1 MTDSILDP
9 APPPRRSPVAIALG
23 IAAAVIVLNAGG
35 YALYRARR
43 APTPVADDGV
53 RSLAAEQRAK
63 GVAALRDGQYARAI
77 ASLDAARK
85 LDPALGD
92 VAALIEVAE
101 KLQKAEAA
109 VASPAPTAPVTAPVA
124 SEAPAPE
131 PTPVPAEAPPSA
143 APRAPEPAR
152 AAARPPARPAPRPAP
167 AAPPP
172 SAPAREAMGVVLVTT
187 NPPKLLVKVDG
198 QARDFSPV
206 RLELPAGRRTVTI
219 VDGGKV
225 VLERVVDVTAGGV
238 AVVDETVSLPP
249 RVAEVPAAPRPT
261 EAARADAVRAGAI
274 ADDER
279 LDLAQLADRAG
290 ERAATPA
297 ARVADPVRPS
307 PSPSATAAAPAT
319 PGGQATPTREGAP
332 RVLVYAPGKSAA
344 ALERSLRPG
353 LPGIELRVLVRAGE
367 LKAALATTPADAV
380 LASPAA
386 LAQSGLSAAIT
397 GVSAGRWVAASLD
410 PSLTRERLG
419 SVTIGVVDELGK
431 KGMSARVAD
440 ILGTAAAPPLRRVA
454 KLEDLLSTLQLELAQ
469 AVIVRDS
476 ELAALSARTQRKLS
490 VIELRAA
497 EAMAVGFVEG
507 GRRAAVERAIL
518 ALDAGARAELG
529 VERWAGR

>member
-9 APPPRRSPVAIALG
+9 APPPRRSPVAIAVG
-23 IAAAVIVLNAGG
+23 IAVAVVVLNVGG

-43 APTPVADDGV
+43 APVPAADDGV
-53 RSLAAEQRAK
+53 RALAAEQRAK
-63 GVAALRDGQYARAI
+63 GVAALRDGQYARAV
-77 ASLDAARK
+77 ASLEAARK
-85 LDPALGD
+85 LDPSLGD
-92 VAALIEVAE
+92 VTALIEVAD
-101 KLQKAEAA
+101 KLQKSEAA
-109 VASPAPTAPVTAPVA
+109 APTAAPSTPPVA
-124 SEAPAPE
+124 EVTPPPSEVPEPVAEAPARTPE
-131 PTPVPAEAPPSA
+131 A
-143 APRAPEPAR
+143 RAPEPVR
-152 AAARPPARPAPRPAP
+152 AVARPPARPAPRPPTAATAP
-167 AAPPP
+167 SVAP
-172 SAPAREAMGVVLVTT
+172 REATGIVLVTT

-206 RLELPAGRRTVTI
+206 RLELPAGRRTLTI

-225 VLERVVDVTAGGV
+225 LLERVVEVTAGGV
-238 AVVDETVSLPP
+238 AVIDETLNVPAP
-249 RVAEVPAAPRPT
+249 RVVEAPPAPRPI
-261 EAARADAVRAGAI
+261 EVARTDATRAVGGI

-279 LDLAQLADRAG
+279 LDLAQLADRTAAG
-290 ERAATPA
+290 GA
-297 ARVADPVRPS
+297 ARVTETPRPS
-307 PSPSATAAAPAT
+307 PSPSVPAATGAK
-319 PGGQATPTREGAP
+319 ATPTREGAP

-344 ALERSLRPG
+344 AIERSLRAG

-367 LKAALATTPADAV
+367 LKEALATTPTDAV

-410 PSLTRERLG
+410 PTLTRDRLA

-431 KGMSARVAD
+431 KGMTARVAE
-440 ILGTAAAPPLRRVA
+440 ILGTATAPPLRRVA

-476 ELAALSARTQRKLS
+476 ELAALTARTQRKLS

-497 EAMAVGFVEG
+497 EAMAVAFVEG

>member
-9 APPPRRSPVAIALG
+9 APPPRRSPVAIAVG
-23 IAAAVIVLNAGG
+23 IAVAVVVLNVGG

-43 APTPVADDGV
+43 APAAAADDGV
-53 RSLAAEQRAK
+53 RALAAEQRAK
-63 GVAALRDGQYARAI
+63 GVAALRDGQYARAV
-77 ASLDAARK
+77 ASLEAARK
-85 LDPALGD
+85 LDPSLGD
-92 VAALIEVAE
+92 VSALIEVAD

-109 VASPAPTAPVTAPVA
+109 APTAAPSSPPVA
-124 SEAPAPE
+124 EATPSPTPSEPAEPVAEAPARTPE
-131 PTPVPAEAPPSA
+131 PRT
-143 APRAPEPAR
+143 PEPPR
-152 AAARPPARPAPRPAP
+152 PVARPPARPAPRPA
-167 AAPPP
+167 AAAATP
-172 SAPAREAMGVVLVTT
+172 SVAPREATGIVLVTT
-187 NPPKLLVKVDG
+187 TPPKLLVKVDG

-206 RLELPAGRRTVTI
+206 RLELPAGRRTLTI

-225 VLERVVDVTAGGV
+225 LLERVVEVTAGGV
-238 AVVDETVSLPP
+238 AVVDETLNVPAP
-249 RVAEVPAAPRPT
+249 RVVEAPPSPRPIEVART
-261 EAARADAVRAGAI
+261 DATRAAGGI

-279 LDLAQLADRAG
+279 LDLAQLADRAAAG
-290 ERAATPA
+290 ATARVTESPRPTPSSTAPAPAATGA
-297 ARVADPVRPS
+297 K
-307 PSPSATAAAPAT
+307 
-319 PGGQATPTREGAP
+319 ATPTREGAP

-344 ALERSLRPG
+344 AIERSLRAG

-367 LKAALATTPADAV
+367 LKEALATTPADAV

-410 PSLTRERLG
+410 PALTRDRLA

-431 KGMSARVAD
+431 KGMTARVAE
-440 ILGTAAAPPLRRVA
+440 ILGTATAPPLRRVA

-476 ELAALSARTQRKLS
+476 ELATLTARTQRKLS

-497 EAMAVGFVEG
+497 EAMAVAFVEG